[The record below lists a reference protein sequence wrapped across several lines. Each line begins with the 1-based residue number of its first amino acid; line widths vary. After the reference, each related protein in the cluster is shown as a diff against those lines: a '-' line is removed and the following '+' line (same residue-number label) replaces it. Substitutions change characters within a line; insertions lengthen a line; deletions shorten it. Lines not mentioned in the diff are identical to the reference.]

1 MAVLKTYPYPNSAIL
16 RLNSERQ
23 FIDVEPPYQRRG
35 DIWTLEKKQL
45 LIDSILNDYDI
56 PKLYFHSISRKQKSA
71 EGGEFDFAIID
82 GRQRLQTIWS
92 FIDGSFPLADDFV
105 YLADETVNA
114 GGMTYSKLA
123 SEYPKLKIRFDS
135 FTLPIVCLETD
146 DLDVIE
152 DMFSRLNEAV
162 PLSAAEKRNAI
173 GGPMAQCI
181 RDVADHEFFKSKVR
195 FSNRRYQHREVAA
208 HLLFIEFSI
217 AFNNRLLDTKKP
229 YLDDMVRQYK
239 EGKAHGMAKL
249 RARTLQTLNLLDS
262 VFISEDSLLRSQGT
276 IPVYYLT
283 LQGAEKAHK
292 LKGFTRDKL
301 TEFNNKLSEN
311 RAFAE
316 TDIAKANFEWL
327 EFDRMSQQGTNDA
340 TSIKERVKILS
351 AFLGFSS
358 DLDRV

>member
-23 FIDVEPPYQRRG
+23 FIDVEPAYQRRG
-35 DIWTLEKKQL
+35 DVWTLEKKQL

-56 PKLYFHSISRKQKSA
+56 PKLYFHSISRRQKTS
-71 EGGEFDFAIID
+71 EGGKFDYAIID

-92 FIDGSFPLADDFV
+92 FIDDQFPLDPEFV
-105 YLADETVNA
+105 YLSDESVSA
-114 GGMTYSKLA
+114 GGMTYSQLA
-123 SEYPKLKIRFDS
+123 SVYPRLKIRFDS
-135 FTLPIVCLETD
+135 FILPIICLETD

-181 RDVADHEFFKSKVR
+181 RDVADHEFFASKVR

-208 HLLFIEFSI
+208 RLLFIEFSMT
-217 AFNNRLLDTKKP
+217 FNSRLLDTKKP

-239 EGKAHGMAKL
+239 DGRAKDMAKL
-249 RARTLQTLNLLDS
+249 RSRTLHTLEGLDS
-262 VFISEDSLLRSQGT
+262 VFAAEDPLLRSQGV
-276 IPVYYLT
+276 IPVFYLSM
-283 LQGAEKAHK
+283 QAAERARH
-292 LKGFTRDKL
+292 LKRFSREKIAQ
-301 TEFNNKLSEN
+301 FNEKLSEN
-311 RAFAE
+311 RSLAE
-316 TDIAKANFEWL
+316 KDIAQANFEWL

-340 TSIKERVKILS
+340 TSIRERVKILS

-358 DLDRV
+358 DLS